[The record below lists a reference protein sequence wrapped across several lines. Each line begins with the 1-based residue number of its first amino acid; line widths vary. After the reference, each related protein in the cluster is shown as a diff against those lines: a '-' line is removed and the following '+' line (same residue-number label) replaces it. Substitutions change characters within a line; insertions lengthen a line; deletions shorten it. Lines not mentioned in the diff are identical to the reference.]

1 MEKTVQV
8 VDTFGNRYE
17 ATYVKRA
24 KGLVKHGRARFID
37 EDTICLVRPPDIT
50 EDIEM
55 ADTEKIVQEE
65 AKASGRYTLDYA
77 LEQLEK
83 LAADDGCIAEA
94 VKAIKA
100 IEPAKGPGDI
110 AGANKA
116 ESIAKVIQCRET
128 TNQKLI
134 DFYTGMVNDLRPRTE
149 EDKQEKFLAWV
160 KECITN
166 RRMED
171 PAYGMEEFGELWKIM
186 NGMA

>member
-24 KGLVKHGRARFID
+24 KGLVKHGRASFID
-37 EDTICLVRPPDIT
+37 EATICLGRPPDIT

-65 AKASGRYTLDYA
+65 AKAPGKYTLDYA

-83 LAADDGCIAEA
+83 LAANDGCIAEA

-134 DFYTGMVNDLRPRTE
+134 EFYTGMVNDLKPQSE
-149 EDKQEKFLAWV
+149 AEKQAKFLAWV
-160 KECITN
+160 KECTTN
-166 RRMED
+166 VKFDD
-171 PAYGMEEFGELWKIM
+171 PVRDLTEFGELWKQM
-186 NGMA
+186 NS